1 MQKIAQSVHTVS
13 KPLSLS
19 PSLSLSLF
27 NRCPQKQFSF
37 LSFSAVLNYSFFSF
51 FFIFILSFSLSILY
65 FPSLFRL
72 SLLRPF
78 SLSEGSLQRPKSASK
93 CFSSVV
99 FRCGSERHCYFPDWK
114 CCQSNLTTATTTSD
128 LVWRISIEKTFFCK
142 KVNSFPAPKER
153 KKNFCEEQTGKSLFV
168 QEKLKK
174 PQNFKIE
181 LLTRLETVKNGDQIL
196 CFK

>member
-1 MQKIAQSVHTVS
+1 MPPAFNGCPKCKKSPNLFTLLA
-13 KPLSLS
+13 SLFLFLL
-19 PSLSLSLF
+19 LSLSLF

-128 LVWRISIEKTFFCK
+128 LVWRISIEKTFSNLSLK
-142 KVNSFPAPKER
+142 I
-153 KKNFCEEQTGKSLFV
+153 GKL
-168 QEKLKK
+168 
-174 PQNFKIE
+174 
-181 LLTRLETVKNGDQIL
+181 
-196 CFK
+196 